1 MKPDEYTWNLH
12 KTHFL
17 NFFLLERCPAGY
29 VAFRKECYKLSAACG
44 SFDNALQ
51 SCTQMGDK
59 MVAPEDARENVLLSY
74 LANQQSIHVAK
85 TDRVQE
91 GTWVRSG
98 KMMIIVIWWQRKIL
112 VTHPKD
118 CKLMKTPFLFLSRC
132 LYRQQKLQ
140 IIHTFYINSTP
151 ISYDISFC
159 HLLDSSDKSTYSR
172 WANGEPSSANSLD
185 DCAVQS
191 GRASDFTESAESC
204 STCRSYVCSKSK
216 LLIYFYL
223 FILKL
228 LECSRV

>member
-1 MKPDEYTWNLH
+1 MRRLIKVVITQPDEYTWNLH

-118 CKLMKTPFLFLSRC
+118 CKLMKTLFLFC
-132 LYRQQKLQ
+132 L
-140 IIHTFYINSTP
+140 
-151 ISYDISFC
+151 
-159 HLLDSSDKSTYSR
+159 
-172 WANGEPSSANSLD
+172 
-185 DCAVQS
+185 AV
-191 GRASDFTESAESC
+191 FTDN
-204 STCRSYVCSKSK
+204 KNSK
-216 LLIYFYL
+216 LFTP
-223 FILKL
+223 FILTQSPYL
-228 LECSRV
+228 QYIFLPSFRFVRQEHIQ

>member
-1 MKPDEYTWNLH
+1 MRRLIEVSVAIAQPDEYAWNLH

-118 CKLMKTPFLFLSRC
+118 CKLMKTPFFFC
-132 LYRQQKLQ
+132 L
-140 IIHTFYINSTP
+140 
-151 ISYDISFC
+151 
-159 HLLDSSDKSTYSR
+159 
-172 WANGEPSSANSLD
+172 
-185 DCAVQS
+185 AV
-191 GRASDFTESAESC
+191 FTDN
-204 STCRSYVCSKSK
+204 KNSK
-216 LLIYFYL
+216 LFTPFILTQPPYHTIYL
-223 FILKL
+223 FAIF
-228 LECSRV
+228 